1 MKKFI
6 GLVICFV
13 LIVIGILPAFAV
25 TVDGKDY
32 GMGMIPESWEDIID
46 DESENTYSAFATLR
60 IGDVN
65 ADGRISAIDA
75 RQCLQIVAENQTYID
90 VKQKKTADMNGDG
103 MISALDARKILQVA
117 SGLTTMDTVVTTD
130 LNWGI
135 IIGPL
140 QTAGSGNY
148 FWEYEINADGLR
160 VAEKNFAVSGETDS
174 SINQYFI
181 FTPEKAGIYTINL
194 KYANAE
200 GTEILDEFN
209 VILTVTE

>member
-6 GLVICFV
+6 SLVMCFA

-25 TVDGKDY
+25 TVNGKDY

-46 DESENTYSAFATLR
+46 DESENTFSTLAIVR

-65 ADGRISAIDA
+65 GDGRISAIDA
-75 RQCLQIVAENQTYID
+75 RQCLLLADDEYDMFSRQHQAADINID
-90 VKQKKTADMNGDG
+90 GV
-103 MISALDARKILQVA
+103 ISSIDARWILQMA
-117 SGLTTMDTVVTTD
+117 LGMRTRDAVVTRN
-130 LNWGI
+130 LSRGVI
-135 IIGPL
+135 VGPL
-140 QTAGSGNY
+140 QRPGSAQY
-148 FWEYEINADGLR
+148 LWEYEINADGLR
-160 VAEKNFAVSGETDS
+160 VAEKNFAVSGEADS

-181 FTPEKAGIYTINL
+181 FTPEKAGTYTINL

-200 GTEILDEFN
+200 GTETLDEFN